1 MYHRRGCSGKR
12 GVRFGRHYES
22 KVLANSAATERDY
35 SFANGPVAVTRDRV
49 SKTTSFKESIRK
61 KTMAVSAKDVGA
73 LRKATGAG
81 MMDCKKAL
89 QESDGDF
96 DGAVEYL
103 RKKGQKVAAKRA
115 DREAN
120 EGVVVALTN
129 DAGDKGVV
137 MGLGCETD
145 FVAKNEDFIA
155 FATALGQLGLDN
167 NATTAEELLA
177 LSFEGSPVAEKLIEK
192 TGTIGEKIEVSNYQT
207 VEGGKIT
214 SYIHAGS
221 KIGVLVS
228 YKDGGK
234 EGADQFFRSVAMHI
248 AAMSP
253 STLSADELDPAD
265 VAKETEA
272 LQGQIKIENEDR
284 ERLGKPLKN
293 MPQYGGK
300 CQLTPEVMAKV
311 EEDIKAE
318 LKAEGKPEK
327 IWDKIVPG
335 KIERFIADNTQIDQ
349 EHCLLSQFFALDD
362 SKTVAAAVKD
372 FSPEA
377 EILAFR
383 RVATG

>member
-1 MYHRRGCSGKR
+1 MS
-12 GVRFGRHYES
+12 
-22 KVLANSAATERDY
+22 
-35 SFANGPVAVTRDRV
+35 
-49 SKTTSFKESIRK
+49 
-61 KTMAVSAKDVGA
+61 VSAKAVA
-73 LRKATGAG
+73 ELRKATGAG

-89 QESDGDF
+89 QESSGDF
-96 DGAVEYL
+96 DGAVDYL

-115 DREAN
+115 DRDAK
-120 EGVVVALTN
+120 EGVVVAMTN
-129 DAGDKGVV
+129 ESGDTGIVLAV
-137 MGLGCETD
+137 GCETD
-145 FVAKNEDFIA
+145 FVAKNDDFIA
-155 FATALGQLGLDN
+155 FAGRLG
-167 NATTAEELLA
+167 ELA
-177 LSFEGSPVAEKLIEK
+177 LSELPDTKEEFLALEFEGSPVSEKLIEQ
-192 TGTIGEKIEVSNYQT
+192 TGKIGEKIEISDYQKVT
-207 VEGGKIT
+207 GGKIA
-214 SYIHAGS
+214 SYIHSGS
-221 KIGVLVS
+221 KIGVLVA

-234 EGADQFFRSVAMHI
+234 EGAEQFFRGVAMHV

-253 STLSADELDPAD
+253 STLSADELEPEF

-272 LQGQIKIENEDR
+272 LRGQIKVENEDR

-293 MPQYGGK
+293 MPVYGGK

-335 KIERFIADNTQIDQ
+335 KLERFVADNTLVDQ

-362 SKTVAAAVKD
+362 SKTVADAVKE

-377 EILAFR
+377 EILEFR